1 MLHFGRGRPVRR
13 EIRPAPPRP
22 DCVPHR
28 KVWPLVTSQTD
39 IARLVQEWSEGSQP
53 AFDRLVALLY
63 DDLRELAHAH
73 LRGERTGHTLDT
85 TALVHEAYVQLA
97 GRTGPGWQGR
107 PRFFA
112 FLSRVMR
119 HVLVDYA
126 RRRSAAKRG
135 GGAVRV
141 SLEEGDA
148 AVEPAGANGVDI
160 LALDQALSRLAEKDP
175 QLATVVEC
183 RFFGGLSE
191 VEIAAALG
199 VSERTVERHWRR
211 ARTYLY
217 QLLSAEGVAVL

>member
-1 MLHFGRGRPVRR
+1 LP
-13 EIRPAPPRP
+13 
-22 DCVPHR
+22 
-28 KVWPLVTSQTD
+28 TSQAE
-39 IARLVQEWSEGSQP
+39 IPRLVQEWSEGSQE

-97 GRTGPGWQGR
+97 GHTGPSWRGR

-126 RRRSAAKRG
+126 RRRGAAKRG
-135 GGAVRV
+135 AGVVRV
-141 SLEEGDA
+141 SLLEADA
-148 AVEPAGANGVDI
+148 PVESAGVDL
-160 LALDQALSRLAEKDP
+160 LALDQALGRLTEKDP

-183 RFFGGLSE
+183 RFFGGLTES
-191 VEIAAALG
+191 EIALALG
-199 VSERTVERHWRR
+199 VSERTVERHWQR
-211 ARTYLY
+211 ARAYLY
-217 QLLSAEGVAVL
+217 RLLSLEDEPAD

>member
-1 MLHFGRGRPVRR
+1 MTQT
-13 EIRPAPPRP
+13 EIPR
-22 DCVPHR
+22 
-28 KVWPLVTSQTD
+28 L
-39 IARLVQEWSEGSQP
+39 AQEWSEGSQP

-73 LRGERTGHTLDT
+73 LRRERTGHTLDT
-85 TALVHEAYVQLA
+85 AALVHEAYVQLA
-97 GRTGPGWQGR
+97 GRAGPSWQGR

-126 RRRSAAKRG
+126 RRRNAGRRG

-141 SLEEGDA
+141 PLGDEAA
-148 AVEPAGANGVDI
+148 AVEPAVVDM
-160 LALDQALSRLAEKDP
+160 LALDEALGRLAQKDP

-183 RFFGGLSE
+183 RFFGGLTE
-191 VEIAAALG
+191 AEIAAALG
-199 VSERTVERHWRR
+199 VSERTVERHWQR

-217 QLLSAEGVAVL
+217 RLLSPERVAAD

>member
-1 MLHFGRGRPVRR
+1 
-13 EIRPAPPRP
+13 
-22 DCVPHR
+22 
-28 KVWPLVTSQTD
+28 
-39 IARLVQEWSEGSQP
+39 VQEWSEGSQP

-63 DDLRELAHAH
+63 DGLRELAHAH
-73 LRGERTGHTLDT
+73 LRRERTGHTLNT

-97 GRTGPGWQGR
+97 GHTGPSWRGR

-126 RRRSAAKRG
+126 RRKRTAKRG
-135 GGAVRV
+135 GGAVRI

-148 AVEPAGANGVDI
+148 AVEPAGVDMV
-160 LALDQALSRLAEKDP
+160 ALDQALERLAVMDA

-183 RFFGGLSE
+183 RFFGGLTE
-191 VEIAAALG
+191 T
-199 VSERTVERHWRR
+199 ERTVERHWRR

-217 QLLSAEGVAVL
+217 RLLSPEGVTTD

>member
-1 MLHFGRGRPVRR
+1 
-13 EIRPAPPRP
+13 
-22 DCVPHR
+22 
-28 KVWPLVTSQTD
+28 
-39 IARLVQEWSEGSQP
+39 VQEWSEGSQP

-97 GRTGPGWQGR
+97 GHTGPSWRGR

-126 RRRSAAKRG
+126 RRRDAAKRG
-135 GGAVRV
+135 GGAVQV

-148 AVEPAGANGVDI
+148 PVESAGVDM
-160 LALDQALSRLAEKDP
+160 LALDQALSRLGDKDP
-175 QLATVVEC
+175 RLVTIVEC
-183 RFFGGLSE
+183 RFFGGLTE
-191 VEIAAALG
+191 AEIAAALG
-199 VSERTVERHWRR
+199 VSERTVERQWQR
-211 ARTYLY
+211 ARAYLY
-217 QLLSAEGVAVL
+217 QLLSTEGTATD